1 MAHGQNSGQERE
13 AMLRRVAIV
22 LSSLPPTVASKLI
35 GSIAPTS
42 KQDIRRVMTSLED
55 VDPLERRRAFHA
67 FKVSVEEQYHTFGPD
82 PSLERQVP
90 NRHPASDTGPTHSGL
105 NHPGTRHAAS
115 ANATAG
121 ASAGANHKGTTAA
134 SRVMAGDSVRQ
145 HSAPLNLASDG
156 ASVTPMSFLDDVED
170 QVLLQLLKGE
180 HPQTIAVVLASIR
193 PEQAGRILPQLDART
208 QTETLHRIGRLD
220 GFPDAAITEVAE
232 HFKQRIVEQTNLQTA
247 SPGRNALDA
256 ILAAMPAQASSQ
268 SNHSVA
274 TAVQPTQAPPP
285 AVFPSADEPQQDLAH
300 KIRLAEHTLPDT
312 IDEGGDD
319 HQHHPSVRPA
329 SSRGTASDRSTSGGR
344 NNPSPLHSTDS
355 IHNHLQ
361 TMAAAKLC
369 EALGR
374 VDTRVAMLAS
384 AGCPVIPLMR
394 RLLSCRRPKPNGS
407 AKP

>member
-1 MAHGQNSGQERE
+1 MPPVPMQ
-13 AMLRRVAIV
+13 LRV
-22 LSSLPPTVASKLI
+22 
-35 GSIAPTS
+35 
-42 KQDIRRVMTSLED
+42 
-55 VDPLERRRAFHA
+55 
-67 FKVSVEEQYHTFGPD
+67 
-82 PSLERQVP
+82 QVP
-90 NRHPASDTGPTHSGL
+90 
-105 NHPGTRHAAS
+105 
-115 ANATAG
+115 
-121 ASAGANHKGTTAA
+121 ANHKGTTAA

-374 VDTRVAMLAS
+374 VDTRVAMLALCGLPS
-384 AGCPVIPLMR
+384 HTADAALAILPKAEAKRVRQAINSLGSLNLRDIDDAKEAVARASMAKRQRAPL
-394 RLLSCRRPKPNGS
+394 
-407 AKP
+407 AA